1 VSASDLKPT
10 FSARVPDSS
19 RYDSPSPK
27 LIVPSDTKDRILDTT
42 AELFRRK
49 GYVGTG
55 MKQIAAEATAPFGS
69 LYHFFPGG
77 KEELGC
83 EVIRTSGRLYTQL
96 FAAIALE
103 APDIPSAVGGFFS
116 GAAETLRA
124 TDYADACPIA
134 TVALE
139 VASTNEPL
147 REATVEV
154 FTEWIDGATEYFAFA
169 GIPRER
175 SRELALAML
184 CLLEGAFIFSRAR
197 RSTESL
203 QIAGAAAVQAVRE
216 ALADSRSSGIRHQ
229 GDREGDGDA

>member
-1 VSASDLKPT
+1 M
-10 FSARVPDSS
+10 
-19 RYDSPSPK
+19 
-27 LIVPSDTKDRILDTT
+27 PSDTKDRILDTT
-42 AELFRRK
+42 AELFRRQ
-49 GYVGTG
+49 GYMGTG
-55 MKQIAAEATAPFGS
+55 MKQIAAEAAAPFGS

-77 KEELGC
+77 KEALGC

-96 FAAIALE
+96 FAAIALQ
-103 APDIPSAVGGFFS
+103 APDVLTAVGDFFS
-116 GAAETLRA
+116 GAAETLRE

-147 REATVEV
+147 REATAEV
-154 FTEWIDGATEYFAFA
+154 FTEWIDGATQYFAFA

-184 CLLEGAFIFSRAR
+184 CLLEGAFVFSRAM

-203 QIAGAAAVQAVRE
+203 RIAGATAVEAVRQALPQTDSGGGPDVPAE
-216 ALADSRSSGIRHQ
+216 AESDGERDDS
-229 GDREGDGDA
+229 AA